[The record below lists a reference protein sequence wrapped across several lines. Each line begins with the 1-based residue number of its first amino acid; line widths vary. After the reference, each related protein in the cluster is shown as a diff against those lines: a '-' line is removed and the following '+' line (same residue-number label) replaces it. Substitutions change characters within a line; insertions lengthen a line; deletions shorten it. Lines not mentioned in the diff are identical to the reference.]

1 MKILILGGS
10 GYIGSVL
17 CNLLLNFGHK
27 IKVID
32 TQWFGKNL
40 YINKNLK
47 IVKKDI
53 RELNKKDFKD
63 QDVIIHLANIAND
76 PSVLLKPELSWNV
89 NVLSSMRICEL
100 AILNKIKKIIF
111 LSSGSVYGIS
121 KEKKVTE
128 ETVLKPI
135 SIYNKTKMIAE
146 RVFQSYSKYLNTTI
160 IRPATVCGVS
170 KRLRLDVSVNML
182 TYQAWKNNLIT
193 VLGGSQI
200 RPNIHI
206 LDLCNVII
214 HFLNKKNSYYQN
226 EIFNAGFENL
236 SILEISKKIQ
246 KLTNCKI
253 KIKNSNDPRSYRLNS
268 DKLLQ
273 TGYLKKYS
281 VEDAI
286 LQLLLFFKKN
296 KFRETNKNFNIK
308 RTKDLD
314 IK

>member
-121 KEKKVTE
+121 KEKKG
-128 ETVLKPI
+128 
-135 SIYNKTKMIAE
+135 Y
-146 RVFQSYSKYLNTTI
+146 R
-160 IRPATVCGVS
+160 G
-170 KRLRLDVSVNML
+170 
-182 TYQAWKNNLIT
+182 
-193 VLGGSQI
+193 
-200 RPNIHI
+200 
-206 LDLCNVII
+206 
-214 HFLNKKNSYYQN
+214 NS
-226 EIFNAGFENL
+226 
-236 SILEISKKIQ
+236 
-246 KLTNCKI
+246 T
-253 KIKNSNDPRSYRLNS
+253 
-268 DKLLQ
+268 
-273 TGYLKKYS
+273 
-281 VEDAI
+281 
-286 LQLLLFFKKN
+286 
-296 KFRETNKNFNIK
+296 
-308 RTKDLD
+308 
-314 IK
+314 